1 MFKAEA
7 GFLAVSEQIL
17 NNLGNFENW
26 MKLGIED
33 KLLQFASFIS
43 NMRKDLRLGGLVGI
57 YIVYKNNGMGIGE
70 EIKKVVLEEI
80 F

>member
-33 KLLQFASFIS
+33 KLL
-43 NMRKDLRLGGLVGI
+43 
-57 YIVYKNNGMGIGE
+57 
-70 EIKKVVLEEI
+70 
-80 F
+80 